1 MADPKKLD
9 AEAGFHVLENFGR
22 FNQKNDI
29 YSRAFWDA
37 EIRSEKT
44 ERFFET
50 YRTPLKEWKMRT
62 VAKGSWTLSRCIEKV
77 PTSAF
82 RSTRPRR

>member
-37 EIRSEKT
+37 AV
-44 ERFFET
+44 ERV
-50 YRTPLKEWKMRT
+50 R
-62 VAKGSWTLSRCIEKV
+62 RC
-77 PTSAF
+77 SQ
-82 RSTRPRR
+82 PR